1 MARRNEAS
9 DLLAGFAAHA
19 GTAGVFSDFDGT
31 LSPIVDD
38 PASAR
43 PLPGTAE
50 VLARLADRLRVVAV
64 VSGRP
69 GAFLAEHLGGRGL
82 TLRGLYGL
90 EPVGPDGTVGGVAEA
105 DHWRAVV
112 DDVAA
117 RAEAELPPEVSVERK
132 GLSVAL
138 HFRLH
143 PDRGVEARR
152 WAEAAAA
159 ASVVAGGAGLLLHP
173 GRMSFEL
180 RPLLPHDKGLV
191 VAELAEGLTHVC
203 FLGDDLGDLEA
214 FDALDE
220 MRERGATAVK
230 VAVASVESVP
240 ELMQRADLVVD
251 GPEGVLN
258 VLREL
263 AEQVGR

>member
-1 MARRNEAS
+1 VARRNEAS
-9 DLLAGFAAHA
+9 DLLAELAANA
-19 GTAGVFSDFDGT
+19 GSAGVFSDFDGT

-38 PASAR
+38 PAAAR
-43 PLPGTAE
+43 PIPGAPD
-50 VLARLADRLRVVAV
+50 VLGRLADRLRMVAV

-90 EPVGPDGTVGGVAEA
+90 EPVDADGTVRSVADA

-112 DDVAA
+112 DDVAT

-132 GLSVAL
+132 GLSTTI

-143 PDRGVEARR
+143 PDREDEARR
-152 WAEAAAA
+152 WAEAAA
-159 ASVVAGGAGLLLHP
+159 SGAGLLLHP
-173 GRMSFEL
+173 ARMSFEL
-180 RPLLPHDKGLV
+180 RPPLPHDKGLV

-214 FDALDE
+214 FDALDDLQE
-220 MRERGATAVK
+220 HGATTIR
-230 VAVASVESVP
+230 VAVASAESVP
-240 ELMQRADLVVD
+240 ELMERADLVVD
-251 GPEGVLN
+251 GPEGVLDL
-258 VLREL
+258 LREL
-263 AEQVGR
+263 ADRAEAP

>member
-9 DLLAGFAAHA
+9 DLLARLAANA
-19 GTAGVFSDFDGT
+19 GSAGVFSDFDGT

-43 PLPGTAE
+43 PLPGAAD
-50 VLARLADRLRVVAV
+50 VLGRLADHLGMVAV

-90 EPVGPDGTVGGVAEA
+90 EPVDADGNVGGVADT

-112 DDVAA
+112 DGVAA
-117 RAEAELPPEVSVERK
+117 RADAELPPGVSVERK
-132 GLSVAL
+132 GLSATV

-143 PDRGVEARR
+143 PECGDEARR

-159 ASVVAGGAGLLLHP
+159 DAGLLLHP
-173 GRMSFEL
+173 ARMSFEL
-180 RPLLPHDKGLV
+180 RPPLPHDKGLV
-191 VAELAEGLTHVC
+191 VAELAEGLSHVC

-214 FDALDE
+214 FDALDHLE
-220 MRERGATAVK
+220 EQGATTVR
-230 VAVASVESVP
+230 VAVASAESVP
-240 ELMQRADLVVD
+240 ELLERADLVVD
-251 GPEGVLN
+251 GPEGALDL
-258 VLREL
+258 LREL
-263 AEQVGR
+263 ADRVEAS